1 MKKNIILSL
10 AAGAALTASASAV
23 HNIYGTEFRVD
34 TLQHY
39 YMGPGVTHSHLSYT
53 SGGRVFHVYAVT
65 YDKNDRTLLGD
76 AAESPVEIKV
86 VLGND
91 SLNTRETVSAMAKR
105 NTNDHT
111 QILAGVNGDFFCM
124 RGDGSNGDGINGYPN
139 AACVIGGKLANTDLL
154 DYNSRE
160 NAFMVGPDGMWIDAT
175 DFRYIVSSEDG
186 TKTVNAWAVNMP
198 RGFIGWTID
207 QVDTDRLVVY
217 NSHVGKFT
225 KTMAGGREIAAEL
238 AEGETWAMNKP
249 MKFVVK
255 GDWHTGGN
263 LAVPANGIVISC
275 GKDFKNDFIDG
286 LKAGDVIM
294 HTTELSLPAFGG
306 LKPDVR
312 EMVGGDVRILKEG
325 VVTTEAI
332 RWINSPGALYSRSLA
347 GYSQDRSKAV
357 FAVVDHPGYSS
368 GVSYY
373 EAADVMRS
381 LGCYDAL
388 DLDGGGST
396 TFYTEAFGTTNVP
409 RDGSERTIAN
419 AVYVAIN
426 APDDR
431 TVASIRFADP
441 HVLLPL
447 YGSYTPVIYG
457 YNKYGRL
464 VDTNVKG
471 FTLEAAPA
479 LGTIIDGVTL
489 EAAGTGMHALKAVLG
504 DMSADIAVKVVNDMP
519 TELRLTDVLIDGYR
533 SWPIELQSLVG
544 TEYLK
549 VAPAA
554 FSWSVSDAAIATVD
568 DRGVVSGLENG
579 SVTVTGRRDESELTL
594 RLTVEKPVSR
604 RMPLTESTDASEWSA
619 LKSGVSV
626 ATISALAT
634 GGLGVDFTVSNARA
648 PRVVL
653 SRKQQVWSLPDALE
667 VDLTTGAHTIKA
679 FKMTVEPANGRE
691 VVMNYGA
698 VAASADKQT
707 VVFDLSEYF
716 DTNDIAIY
724 PITFKTMTIEPGD
737 GRGDYH
743 IDINRLE
750 AVYNNAPVDGVEDIA
765 VDADAGVLNI
775 RIENGMIIADEAV
788 AAMTV
793 YDLSGRVVSQAYG
806 NTVAAPAHRGIYLV
820 GAVTA
825 TGRLNTQKIIL

>member
-1 MKKNIILSL
+1 MKKNIILL
-10 AAGAALTASASAV
+10 AAAGAALTASAAGI
-23 HNIYGTEFRVD
+23 HDIQGTDFRVD

-39 YMGPGVTHSHLSYT
+39 YIGPGVTHSHLSY
-53 SGGRVFHVYAVT
+53 SASGRVFHVYAVM

-76 AAESPVEIKV
+76 AEKSPVEIKV
-86 VLGND
+86 VLGQD
-91 SLNTRETVSAMAKR
+91 SLNNRETVSSMALR
-105 NTNDHT
+105 NTNEKT
-111 QILAGVNGDFFCM
+111 QVLAGVNGDFFCM

-175 DFRYIVSSEDG
+175 DFRYVVSSEDG
-186 TKTVNAWAVNMP
+186 SKTVNAWAVNMP

-207 QVDTDRLVVY
+207 QVDSDRLVVY

-238 AEGETWAMNKP
+238 AEGEEWRMNKP

-275 GKDFKNDFIDG
+275 GKNFHNEFIDG
-286 LKAGDVIM
+286 LKEGDVIM
-294 HTTELSLPAFGG
+294 HTSELSLPAFGG
-306 LKPDVR
+306 IKPDVR

-347 GYSQDRSKAV
+347 GYSKDRSKAV

-396 TFYTEAFGTTNVP
+396 TFYTEAFRTTNVP

-441 HVLLPL
+441 HVTLPL
-447 YGSYTPVIYG
+447 FGSYTPVIYG

-464 VDTNVKG
+464 VDTDVKG
-471 FTLEAAPA
+471 FTLEADADFGA
-479 LGTIIDGVTL
+479 VIDGVTF
-489 EAAGTGMHALKAVLG
+489 EAAKEGMKPLTAQLG
-504 DMSADIAVKVVNDMP
+504 DMTASIAVNVVNDMP

-533 SWPIELQSLVG
+533 SWPVELQSLVG

-554 FSWSVSDAAIATVD
+554 FSWTVSDASVASVD
-568 DRGVVSGLENG
+568 ERGVVNGLENG
-579 SVTVTGRRDESELTL
+579 KVTVTGVRDECELTL
-594 RLTVEKPVSR
+594 NLTVEKPASR
-604 RMPLTESTDASEWSA
+604 HMPVTDDAASVWTVT
-619 LKSGVSV
+619 KSGVSTV
-626 ATISALAT
+626 AISDLDGA
-634 GGLGVDFTVSNARA
+634 GYGLDFKVTNARA
-648 PRVVL
+648 PRVVMTN
-653 SRKQQVWSLPDALE
+653 KTPVWSLPDAIE
-667 VDLTTGAHTIKA
+667 VDLTTGTHTLKA

-691 VVMNYGA
+691 VVMTHGA
-698 VAASADKQT
+698 VGASSGRQSIA
-707 VVFDLSEYF
+707 FNLSDYF
-716 DTNDIAIY
+716 DTDDIAIY
-724 PITFKTMTIEPGD
+724 PVTFKTMTFEPGD
-737 GRGDYH
+737 GTGEYH
-743 IDINRLE
+743 FDVNRLE
-750 AVYNNAPVDGVEDIA
+750 AVYNNAPADGVDDIA
-765 VDADAGVLNI
+765 IDAADRALGLKV
-775 RIENGMIIADEAV
+775 EGGMIVADGNFSSV
-788 AAMTV
+788 SV
-793 YDLSGRVVSQAYG
+793 YDLSGRLAGEAAG
-806 NTVAAPAHRGIYLV
+806 NMVAAPTTGGVYIVRAATCN
-820 GAVTA
+820 AVKTA
-825 TGRLNTQKIIL
+825 KLIIK

>member
-1 MKKNIILSL
+1 MKRNIILTL
-10 AAGAALTASASAV
+10 AAGAALTASAAAV
-23 HNIYGTEFRVD
+23 HDIQGTEFRVD

-39 YMGPGVTHSHLSYT
+39 YVGPGVTHSHLTYT

-65 YDKNDRTLLGD
+65 YDKNDRTLLADG
-76 AAESPVEIKV
+76 AESPIAIKV
-86 VLGND
+86 VLGQD
-91 SLNTRETVSAMAKR
+91 SLNNRETVSSMARR

-186 TKTVNAWAVNMP
+186 SQTVNAWAVNMP
-198 RGFIGWTID
+198 RGFIGWTVD
-207 QVDTDRLVVY
+207 QVDSDRLVVY

-238 AEGETWAMNKP
+238 AEGEEWGMNKP

-255 GDWHTGGN
+255 GEWHTGGN

-306 LKPDVR
+306 IKPDVR
-312 EMVGGDVRILKEG
+312 EMIGGDVRILNEG

-332 RWINSPGALYSRSLA
+332 RWINDPKGLYSRSLA

-396 TFYTEAFGTTNVP
+396 TFYTEVFGTTNVP

-447 YGSYTPVIYG
+447 YGSYSPVIYG

-464 VDTNVKG
+464 VDTDVKG
-471 FTLEAAPA
+471 FTLEVAPEF
-479 LGTIIDGVTL
+479 GTIVDGVTL
-489 EAAGTGMHALKAVLG
+489 ETAGAGMQALRAVLG
-504 DMSADIAVKVVNDMP
+504 DMSAEIAVNVVNDMP
-519 TELRLTDVLIDGYR
+519 TELRLTDVLLDGYR
-533 SWPIELQSLVG
+533 SWPVELQSLVG

-554 FSWSVSDAAIATVD
+554 FSWSVSDASIASVD
-568 DRGVVSGLENG
+568 ERGVVKGLENG
-579 SVTVTGRRDESELTL
+579 SVAVTGRRDDCELTVN
-594 RLTVEKPVSR
+594 LTVEKPVSR
-604 RMPLTESTDASEWSA
+604 RMPMFENLDASGWNA
-619 LKSGVSV
+619 LKSGVSA
-626 ATISALAT
+626 ATITAGNGAL
-634 GGLGVDFTVSNARA
+634 GLDFTVSNARA

-653 SRKQQVWSLPDALE
+653 SNKHQIWSLPDAIE
-667 VDLTTGAHTIKA
+667 ADITTGTHNLKA

-691 VVMNYGA
+691 VIMNFGA
-698 VAASADKQT
+698 VAASAERQT
-707 VVFDLSEYF
+707 AVFNLSDYF
-716 DTNDIAIY
+716 DTNDIGIY
-724 PITFKTMTIEPGD
+724 PLTFRTMTIEPAD

-750 AVYNNAPVDGVEDIA
+750 AVYNNAPVDGIEDI
-765 VDADAGVLNI
+765 VLDTEGNTLNI
-775 RIENGMIIADEAV
+775 KVEGGMIV
-788 AAMTV
+788 AGDNVSSLTV
-793 YDLSGRVVSQAYG
+793 YDLSGRVVSHAGG
-806 NTVAAPAHRGIYLV
+806 NAAAAPAHSGIYLV
-820 GAVTA
+820 EAVA
-825 TGRLNTQKIIL
+825 GGRTVTKKVII